1 VRQQQGRVLG
11 HLEALGFSLQAEALL
26 QMLTLEALK
35 TSEIKGELLPS
46 EQVRSS
52 LAGRLSIEV
61 ASLVPA

>member
-1 VRQQQGRVLG
+1 VRQQQRRVLG

-35 TSEIKGELLPS
+35 TSEIKGELLPN

-61 ASLVPA
+61 AGLVPA